1 MFITLTGGQLNLVI
15 TRMKYGAMTSIK
27 DVRNMSKAKQKG
39 TSAETAVVNWLKTEG
54 WLYAER
60 RALQGNLD
68 KGDINMGA
76 PIVIEVKNCK
86 TITLSEWLKELKV
99 EMENAG
105 VSVGSV
111 IAKKRGTTD
120 VAEWYAIMPASVLA
134 VLLKEA
140 GY

>member
-1 MFITLTGGQLNLVI
+1 
-15 TRMKYGAMTSIK
+15 
-27 DVRNMSKAKQKG
+27 MSKAKQKG
-39 TSAETAVVNWLKTEG
+39 TAAETAVVQWLKTEG

-76 PIVIEVKNCK
+76 PVVIEVKDHK

-99 EMENAG
+99 EMFNAK
-105 VSVGSV
+105 VDVGCV
-111 IAKKRGTTD
+111 LAKKRGTTNVGD
-120 VAEWYAIMPASVLA
+120 WYAVMPASVFA
-134 VLLKEA
+134 HLLKEA

>member
-1 MFITLTGGQLNLVI
+1 MAT
-15 TRMKYGAMTSIK
+15 TRMKYGATIFTE
-27 DVRNMSKAKQKG
+27 DVMSKAKQKG

-76 PIVIEVKNCK
+76 PVVIEVKNCK

-99 EMENAG
+99 EMDNAG

-111 IAKKRGTTD
+111 IAKKRGTTN
-120 VAEWYAIMPASVLA
+120 VGEWYAVMPASVLA

>member
-1 MFITLTGGQLNLVI
+1 
-15 TRMKYGAMTSIK
+15 
-27 DVRNMSKAKQKG
+27 MSKAKQKG
-39 TSAETAVVNWLKTEG
+39 TKAESDVVAWLKAEG
-54 WLYAER
+54 WVHAER
-60 RALQGNLD
+60 RALSGNLD

-76 PIVIEVKNCK
+76 PVVIEVKDHK

-111 IAKKRGTTD
+111 IAKKRGTTN

>member
-1 MFITLTGGQLNLVI
+1 MFTWQIDGQLNLAT
-15 TRMKYGAMTSIK
+15 TRMKYGATIFTE
-27 DVRNMSKAKQKG
+27 DVMSKAKQKG

-76 PIVIEVKNCK
+76 PVVIEVKNCK

-99 EMENAG
+99 EMDNAG

-111 IAKKRGTTD
+111 IAKKRGTTN
-120 VAEWYAIMPASVLA
+120 VGEWYAVMPASVLA